1 MMSLTFGLFTQVR
14 DSGPHGPLVYLWNGF
29 IARYNMELTE
39 KQKSYSPFKTEN
51 FQFVTAYMIK
61 YRSL

>member
-29 IARYNMELTE
+29 IARYNMDVDGE
-39 KQKSYSPFKTEN
+39 KKSYSPFQTDN
-51 FQFVTAYMIK
+51 FEFVKAYMIK